1 MLIYHDILTGD
12 ELFSDAYPMRTIDD
26 FFYEV
31 TAQQVTRSDKI
42 DERMIGGNASAEG
55 GGDEAADDTI
65 VQSGLNLVINGGHME
80 NNFTKSDYKKELRDY
95 CKKVLAKLQE
105 KDPKQAEV
113 FKSKAQDQMKKIL
126 EMWKV
131 PGEDA
136 DNWQFFVSERYSAGG
151 DGMVMLLQYI
161 NEEGKPERPVFWFWK
176 DGLYTQ
182 KQ

>member
-31 TAQQVTRSDKI
+31 TAQQVTRSDEI
-42 DERMIGGNASAEG
+42 
-55 GGDEAADDTI
+55 DDTI
-65 VQSGLNLVINGGHME
+65 VQSGLNLVIDEGHIE
-80 NNFTKSDYKKELRDY
+80 NYFTKSEYKEEFRDY
-95 CKKVLAKLQE
+95 CKKLLAKLQE

-113 FKSKAQDQMKKIL
+113 FESKAQDQMKKIL